1 MLRMGD
7 AGRRLALRVLSGNL
21 VCLTVAFSQRSLT
34 SFGPCIEHRLEFAP
48 AGLAIS
54 AVSPSA
60 VRVAVSSADQ
70 PSLVFYTLN
79 KQGEVVENASV
90 PTRTA
95 LRDFKAVDI
104 DKDGQTEYVGLA
116 EAGNSIA
123 VVKTAGGSATE
134 TDIPLEAQ
142 SQSFVVADI
151 NMDGRSDLLLFG
163 KSMSGVETLLGASG
177 GTFKEGPLLFPEFSA
192 SDVSVTDLNGD
203 GIPDV
208 FLVNWLSNQV
218 VLYFGITEK
227 VFSEQ
232 VTLNLPGEPGGLALT
247 RARRG
252 RWLRVAVPLPTQS
265 EVLVYGANATG
276 EFRLDQTITL
286 PGRPGRIRFA
296 DLNNDRVEDLVTL
309 TSAGLVV
316 CLANASGSF
325 GKPTVFGLPS
335 GDAAWEI
342 TDLDGD
348 RRNDLVLLDRA
359 SRQLFLAGNADHAG
373 NVAWP
378 SSYLVGRSPAGVVL
392 VDANHDGAA
401 DIAVANTSS
410 ATLSLLLNAGKG
422 KMSGQR
428 SINVPPRPVYVM
440 TPSVDDTGF
449 VTLLTSHPSTER
461 IAAVQI
467 GQPVSQSVVLDVA
480 TASQP
485 YILDAIAAQGSGHLR
500 MLVRTISERLGSA
513 ALSLFEQINE
523 NQFIEKRFRVSLPKR
538 IAAMTVGDFTGHGEH
553 DLLFVTDEGFDKP
566 ATVHIA
572 AGTREYDFRTVRPV
586 FTLADS
592 VHGVSDIYRG
602 DLDSDGILD
611 LVIAVNLP
619 RPALGV
625 ILGQAQ
631 GEFRGP
637 VEWIHDLQP
646 RGPNTFVLR
655 DINNDG
661 RPDMVLLDNRRN
673 AVVVVYNAGG
683 GSFLPPQTVFPGDGI
698 TGIAV
703 GPVRDRRSND
713 LVVSHGKQGTVQIV
727 FSPFQER

>member
-1 MLRMGD
+1 MGD
-7 AGRRLALRVLSGNL
+7 AGRRFALRVLSGNL

-60 VRVAVSSADQ
+60 VHFAVSSADH
-70 PSLVFYTLN
+70 PSLQFYTLTRE
-79 KQGEVVENASV
+79 GEVVLSGSV
-90 PTRTA
+90 PTRTV
-95 LRDFKAVDI
+95 LRDFSAVDI
-104 DKDGQTEYVGLA
+104 DKDGQREYVGLA
-116 EAGNSIA
+116 AAGNSIA

-134 TDIPLEAQ
+134 KDIPLDAQ
-142 SQSFVVADI
+142 AQRYVIADI
-151 NMDGRSDLLLFG
+151 DMDGRSDLLLYG
-163 KSMSGVETLLGASG
+163 KSMSGVATLLGASG
-177 GTFKEGPLLFPEFSA
+177 GTFNHGPLLFPEFSA

-218 VLYFGITEK
+218 VLYFGITKK

-247 RARRG
+247 QGRRG
-252 RWLRVAVPLPTQS
+252 RWFRVAVPLPTQS
-265 EVLVYGANATG
+265 EVLVYSANATG
-276 EFRLDQTITL
+276 EFRLDQTIAL

-316 CLANASGSF
+316 CLAHASGSF
-325 GKPTVFGLPS
+325 GKPTVFGLAS
-335 GDAAWEI
+335 DDAVWEI

-348 RRNDLVLLDRA
+348 RRNDLVLLDRT
-359 SRQLFLAGNADHAG
+359 SRRLFLTGNADHTG

-378 SSYLVGRSPAGVVL
+378 ASYLVGRSPAGVVL
-392 VDANHDGAA
+392 VDANHDGAT

-410 ATLSLLLNAGKG
+410 STLSLLLNAGKG
-422 KMSGQR
+422 NMRGQT
-428 SINVPPRPVYVM
+428 SINVPARPVYVM
-440 TPSVDDTGF
+440 TPSADDTGF
-449 VTLLTSHPSTER
+449 VSLLTSHPTTER

-467 GQPVSQSVVLDVA
+467 GQPVTQSVVLEVA

-485 YILDAIAAQGSGHLR
+485 FILDAMAVPGSRHLR

-538 IAAMTVGDFTGHGEH
+538 IAAMTVGDFAGHGNH
-553 DLLFVTDEGFDKP
+553 DLIFVTDEGFDKP

-572 AGTREYDFRTVRPV
+572 AGTSDYDFRTVRPV
-586 FTLADS
+586 FTMADS

-602 DLDSDGILD
+602 DLDNDGILD

-625 ILGQAQ
+625 ILGQGQ

-637 VEWIHDLQP
+637 VKWIDDLQP

-655 DINNDG
+655 DINGD
-661 RPDMVLLDNRRN
+661 RLTDMVLLDNRRN
-673 AVVVVYNAGG
+673 AVVVVYGVGG
-683 GSFLPPQTVFPGDGI
+683 GSYLPPQTVFPGDGI
-698 TGIAV
+698 SGIAV
-703 GPVRDRRSND
+703 GPVRDHRSND
-713 LVVSHGKQGTVQIV
+713 LVVSHGKQGTVQII
-727 FSPFQER
+727 FSPFEER